1 MYLIWTSLYYKIKTE
16 MIMAIIENELEIVK
30 LDCIFKLELALPE
43 YQRPYR
49 WSVKSSNT
57 LFTDVY
63 NAFKNN
69 AEEYRI
75 GTVILHHDSD
85 KCKYKYNIVDGQQRL
100 TTLSILLYCLN
111 NDHDNL
117 TLLKEEYNE
126 LSNEAIVNNYDVL
139 TDRIQELSNNER
151 SAYTEFL
158 LNKCTIV
165 KIVTDSEQDAFQF
178 FDSQNSRGKEL
189 APHDLLKSYH
199 LREMGQKDE
208 DSKIRIINQWED
220 RNQNNLSQLFEN
232 YLFPLTQW
240 YKGKDGLN
248 YSSKKI
254 DSFKG
259 IKSNN
264 VSNFAIY
271 HKASNLYIEQFNSN
285 GANELLASNKLNQFQ
300 LTQPL
305 IAGERFFNYSLHY
318 AILLENVQEKI
329 SGFKLANIPQN
340 GTGDTYIKVLYEC
353 ILLFFVD
360 KFGFENLTDSIM
372 LYLYKWSYSPRVV
385 MSAIY
390 KQTINNYAQ
399 GRHEKFPNYLAMFTI
414 ISEINSPEE
423 LKLCHLDRIDNRN
436 NLKYQSIFNL
446 ITGKQD
452 MQK

>member
-1 MYLIWTSLYYKIKTE
+1 ME

-49 WSVKSSNT
+49 WTVRSSNT
-57 LFTDVY
+57 LFTDIY
-63 NAFKNN
+63 NAFKSN
-69 AEEYRI
+69 AEEYRV
-75 GTVILHHDSD
+75 GTVILHKDD
-85 KCKYKYNIVDGQQRL
+85 GKYSIVDGQQRL
-100 TTLSILLYCLN
+100 TTLSIILYCLDVHN
-111 NDHDNL
+111 T
-117 TLLKEEYNE
+117 TLLKQSYDE
-126 LSNEAIVNNYDVL
+126 LSNEAIINNYYVL
-139 TDRIQELSNNER
+139 TERVRELSDNER
-151 SAYTEFL
+151 SKSSEFTKFIL
-158 LNKCTIV
+158 EKCKIV

-189 APHDLLKSYH
+189 APHDLLKSNH
-199 LREMGQKDE
+199 LREMSHKNE

-220 RNQNNLSQLFEN
+220 RNQNELLQLFEN

-285 GANELLASNKLNQFQ
+285 GTNELLASNKLNQFQ

-329 SGFKLANIPQN
+329 STFQPAYIPQN

-385 MSAIY
+385 MSAVY

-399 GRHEKFPNYLAMFTI
+399 GRHDRINRGLAMFTI
-414 ISEINSPEE
+414 ISEISSPEE
-423 LKLCHLDRIDNRN
+423 LKLCHLDRIDNCN
-436 NLKYQSIFNL
+436 NPKYQSIFNL
-446 ITGKQD
+446 ITGQQD
-452 MQK
+452 IKK

>member
-1 MYLIWTSLYYKIKTE
+1 VE
-16 MIMAIIENELEIVK
+16 VVMAIIEGELGIVN
-30 LDCIFKLELALPE
+30 LDCIFKLELTLPE

-49 WSVKSSNT
+49 WVVKSSNM
-57 LFTDVY
+57 LFTDIY

-69 AEEYRI
+69 AEEYRF
-75 GTVILHHDSD
+75 GTIILHHDGD
-85 KCKYKYNIVDGQQRL
+85 KYNIVDGQQRL
-100 TTLSILLYCLN
+100 TTLSIMLYCLGYEDIN
-111 NDHDNL
+111 NIS
-117 TLLKEEYNE
+117 LLKVQYNE

-139 TDRIQELSNNER
+139 ADRIQELSDNER
-151 SAYTEFL
+151 SEYTEFL

-199 LREMGQKDE
+199 LREMSNEDE
-208 DSKIRIINQWED
+208 ESKVKIINQWED
-220 RNQNNLSQLFEN
+220 RNQNDLSQLFEN

-248 YSSKKI
+248 YTSKKI

-285 GANELLASNKLNQFQ
+285 GTNELLASNKLNQFQ
-300 LTQPL
+300 LTQQL
-305 IAGERFFNYSLHY
+305 IAGGRFFNYSLHY
-318 AILLENVQEKI
+318 TVLLEKVQDKI
-329 SGFKLANIPQN
+329 KNFSTLKRISIPQK

-353 ILLFFVD
+353 VLLFFVD
-360 KFGFENLTDSIM
+360 RFGFENLSDSIL
-372 LYLYKWSYSPRVV
+372 LYLYKWSYSLRIV
-385 MSAIY
+385 MSAVY

-399 GRHEKFPNYLAMFTI
+399 GRHDRINNGLAMFTI
-414 ISEINSPEE
+414 ISEISSPEG
-423 LKLCHLDRIDNRN
+423 LKLCHLDSIDTCN
-436 NLKYQSIFNL
+436 NPNYQSIFNL
-446 ITGKQD
+446 ITG
-452 MQK
+452 

>member
-1 MYLIWTSLYYKIKTE
+1 
-16 MIMAIIENELEIVK
+16 MAIIEDELEIVK
-30 LDCIFKLELALPE
+30 LNCIFKLELTLPE

-49 WSVKSSNT
+49 WTVRSSNT
-57 LFTDVY
+57 LFTDIY
-63 NAFKNN
+63 NAFKSN
-69 AEEYRI
+69 AEEYRV
-75 GTVILHHDSD
+75 GTVILHKDNG
-85 KCKYKYNIVDGQQRL
+85 KYSIVDGQQRL
-100 TTLSILLYCLN
+100 TTLSIMLYCLE
-111 NDHDNL
+111 DHKSP
-117 TLLKEEYNE
+117 LLNGKYAE

-139 TDRIQELSNNER
+139 TDWIQELSDNER
-151 SAYTEFL
+151 SEYTEFL

-165 KIVTDSEQDAFQF
+165 KIVTDSVQEAFQF

-199 LREMGQKDE
+199 LREMSSKDE
-208 DSKIRIINQWED
+208 VSKVNIINQWEN
-220 RNQNNLSQLFEN
+220 RNQNELSQLFES
-232 YLFPLTQW
+232 YLFPLIQW

-259 IKSNN
+259 IKSNSI
-264 VSNFAIY
+264 SNFAIY

-305 IAGERFFNYSLHY
+305 IAGERFFNYSIYY
-318 AILLENVQEKI
+318 AVLLEKVQKKI
-329 SGFKLANIPQN
+329 AEVFNSEMIPQN

-353 ILLFFVD
+353 VLLFFVD
-360 KFGFENLTDSIM
+360 RFGFENLTDSIM

-385 MSAIY
+385 MSAVY
-390 KQTINNYAQ
+390 KQTINKYAQ
-399 GRHEKFPNYLAMFTI
+399 GRHERVNSDLAMFII

-423 LKLCHLDRIDNRN
+423 LKLCHLDKITTCS

-446 ITGKQD
+446 ITG
-452 MQK
+452 QKDINK